1 MLSSV
6 GLILYCTSN
15 SNTEYA
21 SNNDDDFS
29 DINLERVHF
38 NFSLGPILLIYGQSF
53 VCLRSV
59 LYSRIGLRGERKGGP
74 LLGGTL
80 VLEFSHYITNNL
92 L

>member
-1 MLSSV
+1 MEF
-6 GLILYCTSN
+6 GDCTSN

-38 NFSLGPILLIYGQSF
+38 NFSLGPILLIYIGQSF

-59 LYSRIGLRGERKGGP
+59 LYSRIGLRVFK
-74 LLGGTL
+74 
-80 VLEFSHYITNNL
+80 VKFSIIFGNSYATPIFQSQV
-92 L
+92 